1 MENDTNSRQSFEET
15 KPNHHIINC
24 SSNSAGIILP
34 VVVDVVGVEE
44 DYHPTSMNAFQPN
57 PLDQCLNSNSYD
69 LQSHGES
76 KSPKKVKIWANL
88 LWFPQK
94 AKNVFFLWKEQFL
107 LISKGPL
114 KGMLIL
120 VFEKLCNR

>member
-76 KSPKKVKIWANL
+76 KSPNKVKFWANL

-94 AKNVFFLWKEQFL
+94 AKKIFFKE
-107 LISKGPL
+107 
-114 KGMLIL
+114 
-120 VFEKLCNR
+120 